1 MLDRVREQSGCD
13 LLLCIM
19 SGNFTQR
26 GEPAVLDKIT
36 RAEHAVRGGAD
47 AVIELP
53 AAFAV
58 SPAELFAKGAVKLL
72 TSLPSFSCLAYGVES
87 GSAENYKTTARA
99 LAEESKDFKTA
110 IKAKLK
116 TGLSLVRARSEAIRQ
131 LAPQGVD
138 TELLNSPNNILG
150 VEYAKALLY
159 CNSDAALLPIERVG
173 AGYTDTKVR
182 ANYSSAAGIRAAVRE
197 KKFRYVRNNVP
208 QYVFE
213 DAKSFSSN
221 ERYKNIAVYS
231 VVEKSPETL
240 KKITDCTE
248 GLENRIKA
256 LAKDNPDYDH
266 LLEKITTKRYIS
278 SRIKRIFAASVLNIS
293 EELIRQSLKA
303 KLYLKVLA
311 VRKERAAEILA
322 ELKQSDF
329 PLLTRRS
336 DLSELSKTAQTLI
349 DKDFL
354 ANDIY
359 RLITMKNM
367 NENVMKLV

>member
-1 MLDRVREQSGCD
+1 M
-13 LLLCIM
+13 
-19 SGNFTQR
+19 
-26 GEPAVLDKIT
+26 
-36 RAEHAVRGGAD
+36 
-47 AVIELP
+47 
-53 AAFAV
+53 
-58 SPAELFAKGAVKLL
+58 
-72 TSLPSFSCLAYGVES
+72 
-87 GSAENYKTTARA
+87 
-99 LAEESKDFKTA
+99 
-110 IKAKLK
+110 
-116 TGLSLVRARSEAIRQ
+116 
-131 LAPQGVD
+131 
-138 TELLNSPNNILG
+138 
-150 VEYAKALLY
+150 
-159 CNSDAALLPIERVG
+159 
-173 AGYTDTKVR
+173 
-182 ANYSSAAGIRAAVRE
+182 
-197 KKFRYVRNNVP
+197 
-208 QYVFE
+208 
-213 DAKSFSSN
+213 
-221 ERYKNIAVYS
+221 
-231 VVEKSPETL
+231 
-240 KKITDCTE
+240 
-248 GLENRIKA
+248 ENRIKA